1 LMDFL
6 LLLFSVSDAMFLYNL
21 KLWVLCSTLKIL
33 PVICLDFLC
42 LQVSVLT
49 GLAGVNEVNS
59 SHPLHSGV
67 PCQCAQFNNCKL
79 QKVHLQYDIKLAFLF

>member
-6 LLLFSVSDAMFLYNL
+6 LLLFSVPDAMFLYNL

-49 GLAGVNEVNS
+49 GLAGVN
-59 SHPLHSGV
+59 
-67 PCQCAQFNNCKL
+67 
-79 QKVHLQYDIKLAFLF
+79 